1 MTDISSWK
9 IVLIDDEEDIRDV
22 MTVALSDA
30 GYDVLTA
37 ADGVTGLQRCETF
50 SPQIVIT
57 DIRMPGL
64 DGLQVLEEIR
74 KTDKDIA
81 VVIFTG
87 YPNLDSAVA
96 SMKLDAV
103 DYIKQHYQE
112 RVQIPVLAELCGM
125 PARRFS
131 EQFKQVLGLAPQ
143 TFVVLVRVHYACLE
157 LLRSEAPLAIQLAT
171 RGSRSG
177 RFMQ

>member
-64 DGLQVLEEIR
+64 DGLQVLEYPE
-74 KTDKDIA
+74 KA
-81 VVIFTG
+81 V
-87 YPNLDSAVA
+87 
-96 SMKLDAV
+96 
-103 DYIKQHYQE
+103 
-112 RVQIPVLAELCGM
+112 
-125 PARRFS
+125 
-131 EQFKQVLGLAPQ
+131 
-143 TFVVLVRVHYACLE
+143 
-157 LLRSEAPLAIQLAT
+157 
-171 RGSRSG
+171 SRTS
-177 RFMQ
+177 R